1 MASFTV
7 QEGYNKRVEL
17 KIRDGELVIG
27 RDETLC
33 GYVVNDPNV
42 SRAHAKIISRE
53 GRVRV
58 EDLHSQNGTYVNS
71 SPIDRPC
78 ELKHMDIIQIG
89 RNIFVFNDSEPEM
102 VSAGNTPL
110 PDSLL
115 GRAAS
120 SEKTGSFMT
129 FDFMGQVVKKIEA
142 NMKVVFKGKPEV
154 IRNMVVCLLADGH
167 VLVEDVPG
175 VGKSVMAQ
183 ALAKSIRGVYK
194 RIQFT
199 PDMLPSDI
207 TGVSIYDERK
217 AQFNF
222 MPGPIFGNIILADE
236 INRTTPRTQSSL
248 LECMSESVVTID
260 GTPHVLPKPFFVVAT
275 QNPSDYHGTYPLP
288 EPQLDRFLM
297 RISIGYPDTKA
308 EKEILSSQIN
318 RHPLNDIS
326 YVVEAMDILQCQARV
341 RAVHVSEPVKDYI
354 IRISEATRRHPALSV
369 GCSPRASLA
378 LMRVSQSLAS
388 YYGREY
394 VLPRDVAELAVPAL
408 AHRVILKQRAR
419 SESASSAEVIAD
431 ILAKTPHENEEVK
444 G

>member
-1 MASFTV
+1 MPSFTV
-7 QEGYNKRVEL
+7 QEGYNKRVEIKL
-17 KIRDGELVIG
+17 HEGELVIG
-27 RDETLC
+27 RDDTLC
-33 GYVVNDPNV
+33 GFVVNDPNV
-42 SRAHAKIISRE
+42 SRAHAKVVCRE
-53 GRVRV
+53 GRIKI

-78 ELKHMDIIQIG
+78 ELKHMDIVQIG
-89 RNIFVFNDSEPEM
+89 RNVFVFNDSEPL
-102 VSAGNTPL
+102 AAT
-110 PDSLL
+110 DSVAIAKKRSLDET
-115 GRAAS
+115 GR
-120 SEKTGSFMT
+120 FFT
-129 FDFMGQVVKKIEA
+129 FDLMSQVVKKIEA
-142 NMKVVFKGKPEV
+142 NMRMVFKGKPEV
-154 IRNMVVCLLADGH
+154 IRNMLVCLFADGH
-167 VLVEDVPG
+167 ILVEDVPG

-183 ALAKSIRGVYK
+183 AMAKSVRAVYK

-207 TGVSIYDERK
+207 TGVSIYDERTR
-217 AQFNF
+217 QFNF

-248 LECMSESVVTID
+248 LECMSEAVVTVD
-260 GTPHVLPKPFFVVAT
+260 GNPHVLPKPFFVVAT

-297 RISIGYPDTKA
+297 RISIGYPDSA
-308 EKEILSSQIN
+308 SEKDILSSQMN

-326 YVVEAMDILQCQARV
+326 FVVEAMDIVQCQARV

-354 IRISEATRRHPALSV
+354 VRIAEATRAHPALSV

-378 LMRVSQSLAS
+378 LMRVGQSLAA

-394 VLPRDVAELAVPAL
+394 VLPRDIAELAIPAL

-419 SESASSAEVIAD
+419 SEWASSSEVIAD
-431 ILAKTPHENEEVK
+431 ILSKIPHDKEEVK